1 MFPTGSHPEKG
12 EAVEGTALMAEVDA
26 ALRDKGLRAGL
37 ALVGVGGIT
46 EGNAAQ
52 VVATGADG
60 VAVISGL
67 AAAGRDVPATVRA
80 LREAM
85 AMMVRRGGGGGGE

>member
-12 EAVEGTALMAEVDA
+12 EAVEGPALMAEVDA

-37 ALVGVGGIT
+37 VGVGGIT
-46 EGNAAQ
+46 EGNAAP
-52 VVATGADG
+52 VVAAGADG

-67 AAAGRDVPATVRA
+67 AAPGRDVRATVRA
-80 LREAM
+80 LKGAM
-85 AMMVRRGGGGGGE
+85 DMAGRRGGGGGGGA